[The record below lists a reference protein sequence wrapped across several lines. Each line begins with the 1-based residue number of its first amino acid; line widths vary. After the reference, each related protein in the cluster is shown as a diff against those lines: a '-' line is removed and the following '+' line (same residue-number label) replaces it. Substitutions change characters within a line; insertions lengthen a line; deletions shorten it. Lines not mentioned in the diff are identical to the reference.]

1 MLGPIVSLKVFGQNF
16 MVLNTLEEA
25 NEIMEKQSAINS
37 DRPYLEMVGRLYA
50 IWMDRGSFTHVLP
63 PRVLWEKTLALLPY
77 GPRFRE
83 TRKFFHQ
90 TIGGRAVHKWKPL
103 VEQSAVKMILAT
115 LNAPSNLVHHIRQ

>member
-1 MLGPIVSLKVFGQNF
+1 LAGQ
-16 MVLNTLEEA
+16 
-25 NEIMEKQSAINS
+25 
-37 DRPYLEMVGRLYA
+37 RLVY
-50 IWMDRGSFTHVLP
+50 SHVI

-90 TIGGRAVHKWKPL
+90 TIGGHAVHKWKPL

-115 LNAPSNLVHHIRQ
+115 LDAPSNLIHHIRQ